1 MKLVNESWKSQSK
14 AGRLNPATVLLIR
27 HKGKKV
33 RCVLGCGSSDS
44 ISVFLRSDL
53 LFVVNVNHGL
63 QYAGLQV
70 FDLADNYG
78 MDGCPI
84 GEVFLQADYE
94 IAGVLGPRGTDLS
107 PLTIA
112 KRLEPHAIQDN

>member
-1 MKLVNESWKSQSK
+1 MNERS
-14 AGRLNPATVLLIR
+14 LDIIHIR
-27 HKGKKV
+27 DMKV
-33 RCVLGCGSSDS
+33 RCVLGAGSSDS
-44 ISVFLRSDL
+44 IKVFLRGDL

-70 FDLADNYG
+70 FDLVDNYG

-107 PLTIA
+107 PRTIA